1 MIILWRKGDSENR
14 YLILLWREGIYLL
27 DLLGDFRTSTSP
39 PAGTTNPAHLPWAV
53 GSLEEWLRD
62 TKFRNHVNPRDVSKT
77 PQWDF
82 WMLKGTPVHPL
93 LHESCLWQHISTGW
107 YRRCLF
113 LKEVPVKRKKGKGTP
128 PTHQVLVTTL
138 NSLPESG
145 QTPQWWIR
153 YKVSKRRNNLLLSL
167 VGGWDFSEGREGTH
181 SHAPPNGQSTGDK
194 SNRNLLDRIK

>member
-1 MIILWRKGDSENR
+1 MPQNLRQSRNNSDLVWKRSVEQVLHIHTSQTSSQRMTNLRFVVQNTKTNKQTRLMIILWRKGDSENR

-27 DLLGDFRTSTSP
+27 DLLGDFRTSTLP

-128 PTHQVLVTTL
+128 PHT
-138 NSLPESG
+138 
-145 QTPQWWIR
+145 R
-153 YKVSKRRNNLLLSL
+153 
-167 VGGWDFSEGREGTH
+167 F
-181 SHAPPNGQSTGDK
+181 
-194 SNRNLLDRIK
+194 